1 MQKEEISMSTHARRG
16 KINEYTSTCIR
27 LNINEYMYKKM
38 KDKWVQ
44 VHDVDLNMRRSNSE
58 QVTSKIQISSCHL
71 FQADNCSITPC
82 LITCAPLRFS
92 HCPLCDYWSYKLQF
106 LKPQFSPPE
115 LGWPNNCT
123 KCTVHQFNRHKP
135 LASSHPSIIIS

>member
-58 QVTSKIQISSCHL
+58 QVTSKIQISSSQY
-71 FQADNCSITPC
+71 FK
-82 LITCAPLRFS
+82 LITVA
-92 HCPLCDYWSYKLQF
+92 
-106 LKPQFSPPE
+106 
-115 LGWPNNCT
+115 
-123 KCTVHQFNRHKP
+123 
-135 LASSHPSIIIS
+135 